1 MLEALL
7 RSRVADKLISY
18 FMQHQNREV
27 YLREISR
34 DIQEPA
40 SAVQRELEKLESFGL
55 VSSERRGNHKFFKVR
70 EEFPLLPE
78 FRSLFVKTEGAVEYL
93 KERLGSIDGVQL
105 AFAYGEFAANPEAG
119 ILEIYLVV
127 IGLPDHLELEKHVK
141 EMQIK
146 LGRRIFYTQYSPS
159 EFKRLLE
166 AKDPAL
172 SKTINGEK
180 IILVANVSDAE

>member
-1 MLEALL
+1 MLGALL

-18 FMQHQNREV
+18 FMKYPDREM
-27 YLREISR
+27 YLREVSR

-55 VSSERRGNHKFFKVR
+55 VSSKRRGNHKFFKVR

-78 FRSLFVKTEGAVEYL
+78 FRGLFIKTEGAVDHL
-93 KERLGSIDGVQL
+93 KERLSNIDGVQL
-105 AFAYGEFAANPEAG
+105 AFAYGEFASSPEASV
-119 ILEIYLVV
+119 LEIYLVV
-127 IGLPDHLELEKHVK
+127 IGSPDLLELEKHIK
-141 EMQIK
+141 DMQVR
-146 LGRRIFYTQYSPS
+146 LGRRIFYTHYSPS

-172 SKTINGEK
+172 SKAINGEK
-180 IILVANVSDAE
+180 IILVANISDGE